1 MAEGALIRQFRL
13 AEEKSYIDVTYIHV
27 TFSIFAADNQ

>member
-1 MAEGALIRQFRL
+1 LGLTMK
-13 AEEKSYIDVTYIHV
+13 KSYIHVTYIHV